1 VAAPL
6 SDVEVQPAPVG
17 SASSRPEAELV
28 RSISDGGRPSAHAR
42 VALGINERTLH
53 VDDEV
58 LVTAADGTIEP
69 HRDHGYL
76 VADTRL
82 VSGWKLRIGSREPIL
97 LASSSVEPYSARFEL
112 TNPALETPSGALP
125 ASTLHLR
132 VDRTLGG
139 GVHEDLELTNY
150 AGRPV
155 VIDVEVR
162 MESDFADL
170 FDLRRRSLV
179 HRGTLHGTWEAAGQR
194 LRTEY
199 RNDGFTRALEVRVET
214 NGAPVEYAN
223 GSLIFPVRLEPGVT
237 WHACVRWVPFAPS
250 ERTPTR
256 PCHALLGQGPVRTE
270 QREEFRADATYL
282 STGNPHLD
290 RLLGQA
296 VADLSS
302 LRLGHEGAGGTRNG
316 PDEPR
321 WWVPA
326 AGVPWFVALFGR
338 DSLVVSLQT
347 LLLSPRFATA
357 SLEALAAFQAT
368 TFDAARDAE
377 PGKIPHEL
385 RRGELAS
392 LGLIPHTPYYG
403 THDATTLFVKTA
415 AELWR
420 WVGDR
425 DLLARL
431 RGAIERALGWIDHEG
446 DRDGD
451 GLQEYQTRSPQG
463 YRHQG
468 WKDAEDA
475 IVHADGSD
483 PEGPIALVEL
493 QGYVVDAK
501 RSWAKVL
508 EEAFDEGRE
517 ARRLRAEADRLAEL
531 VEERFW
537 WEAEGTYYLGLNGT
551 KRPIATV
558 ASNAAHLLWSGCST
572 AEHAAS
578 VARRLLQPDCFSGWG
593 IRTLSA
599 DHPSYNPFSYQRG
612 SVWPHDNVIAAAG
625 FRRFGLDEACLRVAS
640 AIVDAAGCFAGGHLP
655 ELFAGLARDPGAF
668 PVPYQGANVPQAWAA
683 GALVH
688 LVEIL
693 LGLEADAPRDR
704 LLLRPA
710 IPAWVGS
717 VRLENLRIGAA
728 ALDLR
733 VERLAG
739 GRHEVHVAHRRGSV
753 VVEID
758 DTAVETGTPD
768 GVPSRVQPDGLSA
781 R

>member
-1 VAAPL
+1 MAAPL

-256 PCHALLGQGPVRTE
+256 PCHAKRE
-270 QREEFRADATYL
+270 KREE
-282 STGNPHLD
+282 
-290 RLLGQA
+290 
-296 VADLSS
+296 
-302 LRLGHEGAGGTRNG
+302 
-316 PDEPR
+316 
-321 WWVPA
+321 
-326 AGVPWFVALFGR
+326 
-338 DSLVVSLQT
+338 
-347 LLLSPRFATA
+347 
-357 SLEALAAFQAT
+357 
-368 TFDAARDAE
+368 
-377 PGKIPHEL
+377 I
-385 RRGELAS
+385 
-392 LGLIPHTPYYG
+392 
-403 THDATTLFVKTA
+403 
-415 AELWR
+415 
-420 WVGDR
+420 
-425 DLLARL
+425 
-431 RGAIERALGWIDHEG
+431 
-446 DRDGD
+446 
-451 GLQEYQTRSPQG
+451 
-463 YRHQG
+463 
-468 WKDAEDA
+468 
-475 IVHADGSD
+475 
-483 PEGPIALVEL
+483 
-493 QGYVVDAK
+493 
-501 RSWAKVL
+501 
-508 EEAFDEGRE
+508 
-517 ARRLRAEADRLAEL
+517 
-531 VEERFW
+531 
-537 WEAEGTYYLGLNGT
+537 
-551 KRPIATV
+551 
-558 ASNAAHLLWSGCST
+558 
-572 AEHAAS
+572 
-578 VARRLLQPDCFSGWG
+578 
-593 IRTLSA
+593 
-599 DHPSYNPFSYQRG
+599 
-612 SVWPHDNVIAAAG
+612 
-625 FRRFGLDEACLRVAS
+625 
-640 AIVDAAGCFAGGHLP
+640 
-655 ELFAGLARDPGAF
+655 
-668 PVPYQGANVPQAWAA
+668 
-683 GALVH
+683 
-688 LVEIL
+688 
-693 LGLEADAPRDR
+693 
-704 LLLRPA
+704 
-710 IPAWVGS
+710 
-717 VRLENLRIGAA
+717 
-728 ALDLR
+728 
-733 VERLAG
+733 
-739 GRHEVHVAHRRGSV
+739 
-753 VVEID
+753 
-758 DTAVETGTPD
+758 
-768 GVPSRVQPDGLSA
+768 
-781 R
+781 